1 MIRAVR
7 PEDVPFLRRMVY
19 EGAFHEAAYPP
30 GQRPSFEEALADPR
44 AARFVEGWGR
54 PGDFGVLAVED
65 GRPVGAAWG
74 RLFGENDPGWTLD
87 DETPDLA
94 IGVVEERR
102 GSGWG
107 GKLLS
112 ELLEMAGRE
121 GFEAVSLT
129 VAKWH
134 SQAIYLYERYGFVGV
149 EEAGD
154 TLLMRASVS
163 RKTR

>member
-1 MIRAVR
+1 MI
-7 PEDVPFLRRMVY
+7 Y

-30 GQRPSFEEALADPR
+30 GQRPSFREALADPR

-65 GRPVGAAWG
+65 GRPVGAAWC
-74 RLFGENDPGWTLD
+74 RLFGEDDPGWTID

-94 IGVVEERR
+94 IGVVAGRR

-107 GKLLS
+107 GRLLA
-112 ELLEMAGRE
+112 ELLVAARRE
-121 GFEAVSLT
+121 GFEAVSLS

-134 SQAIYLYERYGFVGV
+134 RQAVSLYERYGFVTV
-149 EEAGD
+149 EESGD
-154 TLLMRASVS
+154 TLLMRASVP
-163 RKTR
+163 RTAR

>member
-1 MIRAVR
+1 M
-7 PEDVPFLRRMVY
+7 
-19 EGAFHEAAYPP
+19 
-30 GQRPSFEEALADPR
+30 
-44 AARFVEGWGR
+44 
-54 PGDFGVLAVED
+54 
-65 GRPVGAAWG
+65 GAAWC

-129 VAKWH
+129 VARWH
-134 SQAIYLYERYGFVGV
+134 SQAIYLYVRYGFIGV